1 MKKFTAVGCLLLL
14 PAAAA
19 CDNGS
24 GGHST
29 GSNDSGL
36 TPNGTGGGT
45 PGTDAPTGMPTVGTP
60 VQLIPDATGWVDGQG
75 NTVGIQGAWY
85 AYDDCTNSPANCTKN
100 HTPAA
105 GSFDNTGGKMCT
117 KGTTVA
123 VMAQADFSTQWGAGI
138 ALDLNNS
145 GGTNGQKMPY
155 NAQTN
160 NVIGFSLTVTGTAP
174 GLRINI
180 TSVPA
185 GDNAHFVTA
194 TVPGDNTVLFS
205 KAKQGSW
212 VTSKIP
218 LDTTQLLAIQF
229 QIPTVMS
236 KAVDFDFCI
245 ENLAALTN

>member
-105 GSFDNTGGKMCT
+105 GSFD
-117 KGTTVA
+117 
-123 VMAQADFSTQWGAGI
+123 I

-145 GGTNGQKMPY
+145 GGTNGEKMPY